1 MEGVEFPAGPKD
13 CKKVE
18 GNNKK
23 IALNILFI
31 RHNTEIMRVAYRS
44 EYNNKSKKQVILL
57 MIIDGKNSII
67 LL

>member
-1 MEGVEFPAGPKD
+1 MGPKD
-13 CKKVE
+13 FKKVE

-44 EYNNKSKKQVILL
+44 KYNNKSKKQVILL